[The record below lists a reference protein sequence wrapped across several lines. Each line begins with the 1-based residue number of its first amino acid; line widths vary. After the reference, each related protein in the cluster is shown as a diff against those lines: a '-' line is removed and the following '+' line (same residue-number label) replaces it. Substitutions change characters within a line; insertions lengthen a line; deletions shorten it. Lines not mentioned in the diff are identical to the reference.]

1 MLVNIRVFGLLKELL
16 KKEIP
21 CEASFYRVQ
30 PVTLR
35 EALSEIGI
43 SGDDLLWVVVYVNGE
58 LTKKDIFDDY
68 LDKNQVDITVYPL
81 FAGG

>member
-1 MLVNIRVFGLLKELL
+1 MHVKIRVFGLLKELL

-21 CEASFYRVQ
+21 CEASFYRAEPITV
-30 PVTLR
+30 R

-43 SGDDLLWVVVYVNGE
+43 NGDDLLWVVVSINGE
-58 LTKKDIFDDY
+58 LAKKDIFDDY
-68 LDKNQVDITVYPL
+68 LDKDQVDIAVYPL